1 MWIYDGKIRNAIYT
15 VSGISIIFY
24 TNTMYKSKDIFK
36 IKYREKYYYFEIKK
50 CEMLEEGKD
59 IHLKYTAEEIGY
71 W

>member
-1 MWIYDGKIRNAIYT
+1 
-15 VSGISIIFY
+15 
-24 TNTMYKSKDIFK
+24 MYKSKDIFK